1 MDEYVTVGG
10 TEVPALGLGTWRLRG
25 EECRRAV
32 ETALELGYRHVDTA
46 QAYGNER
53 AVGDAIRAS
62 EVDRSELFVTTKLDA
77 GNRAYD
83 DVVRST
89 EASLAKL
96 DTDYVDLLLIHFPRP
111 GVPLSETL
119 SAMDALVERGAV
131 RHVGVSNFDVDRLH
145 RARELSETPI
155 LADQVQFNPYW
166 PQGELLD
173 YCVVHD
179 LTLMAYSPLAH
190 GGGVDDPVLERVG
203 REHGKTPAQ
212 AAIRWCLDHP
222 NVTVISK
229 ASSRDHLAENADV
242 FEFELTPAEREEIRR
257 PSRLRALRGFVRG
270 RLPG

>member
-1 MDEYVTVGG
+1 MDEYVTVDG
-10 TEVPALGLGTWRLRG
+10 TEVPAVGLGTWRLAG
-25 EECRRAV
+25 EDCRRAV

-53 AVGDAIRAS
+53 QVGDAIRAS
-62 EVDRSELFVTTKLDA
+62 DVDRSELFVTTKLDG

-83 DVVRST
+83 DAIRST
-89 EASLAKL
+89 EASLARL

-119 SAMDALVERGAV
+119 SAMAALVGRGAV

-145 RARELSETPI
+145 RARELAETPI

-173 YCVVHD
+173 YCVVHG
-179 LTLMAYSPLAH
+179 LTLTAYSPLAH
-190 GGGVDDPVLERVG
+190 GAVLDDPVLERVG
-203 REHGKTPAQ
+203 RRHDKTPAQ
-212 AAIRWCLDHP
+212 VAIRWCLDHP
-222 NVTVISK
+222 NVTVVPK
-229 ASSRDHLAENADV
+229 ATSRDHLAENVDV
-242 FEFELTPAEREEIRR
+242 FDVELTPEEREAVRQ